1 MDSPIEYPNFPWAP
15 RRSQDYMKA
24 IDNINDA
31 YRKMLRI
38 GEAKK
43 VFRERV
49 CTMMTAN
56 TKEEFQKAQTNINR
70 KYWNYMKT
78 TKATLSNF
86 CVDAEFLPLQ
96 NAVGTLRRVRQH
108 DVDRNHR

>member
-1 MDSPIEYPNFPWAP
+1 MTKTKQYIITRQAKRQEDDMDSPIKYPNFPWAP

-49 CTMMTAN
+49 CPMMTAK
-56 TKEEFQKAQTNINR
+56 TKEECQKAR
-70 KYWNYMKT
+70 
-78 TKATLSNF
+78 
-86 CVDAEFLPLQ
+86 
-96 NAVGTLRRVRQH
+96 
-108 DVDRNHR
+108 